1 MKSAVHVLTIV
12 TMLTISVLANDQP
25 NRWAASAASG
35 GDVVPG
41 SNAAVVSAPII
52 ARSRFLKLA
61 SPGPI
66 SETSTMI
73 VVGCGLILVG
83 TLFRKKLRPTDSGK

>member
-1 MKSAVHVLTIV
+1 
-12 TMLTISVLANDQP
+12 MLTISVLANDQP

-35 GDVVPG
+35 GDFVPR
-41 SNAAVVSAPII
+41 SNAVALPAPLV

-83 TLFRKKLRPTDSGK
+83 TLFRKKPRPTDSGK